1 MIASLSLFFLKC
13 NLLRSHIHHVIRD
26 DHIVEA
32 DAAGMK
38 RVAPF
43 VFVPMQETEHHDGD
57 PAVNE
62 DGICQKIQP
71 GFKGSANLPEHR
83 DREDVLPYA
92 DDLPNLDGKHFIQYV
107 CVERNQIVN
116 VRADDKEGGQQ
127 QEIRLHQIDHT
138 VQHHDVVLGNPLP

>member
-62 DGICQKIQP
+62 NGIYQKIQP
-71 GFKGSANLPEHR
+71 GFKRSANLPQYCN
-83 DREDVLPYA
+83 REDILPYA
-92 DDLPNLDGKHFIQYV
+92 DDLPYLDGQYFIQHV
-107 CVERNQIVN
+107 SVERYQVVN
-116 VRADDKEGGQQ
+116 IRAEHKE
-127 QEIRLHQIDHT
+127 R
-138 VQHHDVVLGNPLP
+138 